1 MVVSGRK
8 WLNEAKARELKVF
21 LGEFEY
27 KIDEKGRV
35 PIPPKFRREL
45 KREGMVLTPGIEECI
60 IAYPLAEWKKLAVT
74 LTTGSVTPNKL
85 RRLNRALFATAFSTN
100 IDGQGRI
107 ALPLPLRQH
116 AGIEDEVVIA
126 GANNY
131 LELWNK
137 EQWETEKATSQ
148 EQAWQIIESLERH

>member
-1 MVVSGRK
+1 M
-8 WLNEAKARELKVF
+8 F
-21 LGEFEY
+21 FGEFEY

-35 PIPPKFRREL
+35 PVPPKFRQEL
-45 KREGMVLTPGIEECI
+45 KYGVVLTPGIEKCI
-60 IAYPLAEWKKLAVT
+60 TAYPLPEWNKLAAT
-74 LTTGSVTPNKL
+74 LTTGSVTPSKL
-85 RRLNRALFATAFSTN
+85 RRLNRAVFATAFSLN

-107 ALPLPLRQH
+107 ALPIPLRDY
-116 AGIEDEVVIA
+116 AKIEDEVVIA

-137 EQWETEKATSQ
+137 KQWESEKAASQ